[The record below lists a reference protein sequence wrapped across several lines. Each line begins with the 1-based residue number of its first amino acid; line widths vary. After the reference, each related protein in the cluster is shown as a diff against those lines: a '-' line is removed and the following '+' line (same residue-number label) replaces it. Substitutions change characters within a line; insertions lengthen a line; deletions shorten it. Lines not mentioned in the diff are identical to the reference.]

1 MVDLIFTNDGKEY
14 LTPLHLVQEILGELY
29 VQGGRVNLVELAKS
43 INVDLTHI
51 NNHIPEVIRNNRGL
65 HLVLGQLVDDSYISR
80 IAGEINEKLSQVGQI
95 SVNDLTIQYDLPA
108 EFLQHTVIEKQLG
121 RIIQGR
127 QDSTNPKVFF
137 TEAFIA
143 RSKAKIRGA
152 LVGLT
157 KPTPVTAILSQ
168 TQLPEKL
175 FFSLFDVVVKFGS
188 LTSRL
193 QGAQYVPHIYS
204 RSQVRLKNI
213 IYSKHPQYLH

>member
-1 MVDLIFTNDGKEY
+1 MIYTTDGKEY
-14 LTPLHLVQEILGELY
+14 LTPQHLIQEILGELFM
-29 VQGGRVNLVELAKS
+29 QSGRVNLVELAKN
-43 INVDLTHI
+43 INVDLSHI
-51 NNHIPEVIRNNRGL
+51 NNHVPEVLRTNKDI
-65 HLVLGQLVDDSYISR
+65 HLVLGQLLDDSYILR

-108 EFLQHTVIEKQLG
+108 EFLQHNVIEKQLG
-121 RIIQGR
+121 KVIQGR
-127 QDSTNPKVFF
+127 QDSSNPKVFF

-168 TQLPEKL
+168 IGLQEKL
-175 FFSLFDVVVKFGS
+175 FFSLFDDVVKYGS

-193 QGAQYVPHIYS
+193 SGAQYIPHIYS
-204 RSQVRLKNI
+204 RSQVCCHTLNFYVK
-213 IYSKHPQYLH
+213 PTP